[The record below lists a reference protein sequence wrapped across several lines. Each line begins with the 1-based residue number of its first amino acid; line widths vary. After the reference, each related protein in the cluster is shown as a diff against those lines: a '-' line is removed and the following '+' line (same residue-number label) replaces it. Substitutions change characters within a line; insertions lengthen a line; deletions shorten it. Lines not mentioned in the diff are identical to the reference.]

1 MKLAVVEVVRS
12 LKNATYQ
19 YSEKKELNFKL
30 IKMAHAIV
38 IKTYPQLEK
47 VFKKGDT
54 VFIESVLETEDR
66 YRDVEVRTKEVNKY
80 HNTIFKTVKEKIVSK
95 GNFINYLIT
104 NSQGDT
110 YSESSIRNAIGYKS
124 LSEIFKLN

>member
-1 MKLAVVEVVRS
+1 
-12 LKNATYQ
+12 
-19 YSEKKELNFKL
+19 
-30 IKMAHAIV
+30 MAHAIV